1 MRVAWTTWVVSLT
14 LCLSAQ
20 GADVDTA
27 LKTLQTIGPMGHDNQ
42 AAQRSWQ
49 VVSQASPGDLPALL
63 GALDTA
69 SVIGSNYL
77 RSAIEAVADRHLRQ
91 ANPTAQQALQ
101 AFLSDTSHHPRARR
115 LAFDLLTRLDP
126 SVPDRLI
133 PTFIN
138 DPSTELRRDAVQ
150 RLINEAKPD
159 VEKASSDAASKQRA
173 LEILKK
179 AFAGARDLDQIEQLA
194 KDLKPLGHEVDL
206 PRHYGFVTS
215 WKLLGPFDNR
225 NESAFDIAYPPEKSI
240 DLKAS
245 VPGKDGK
252 TVSWLDHASA
262 DPHGKVDFNKA
273 LGKANGVVGY
283 AFSEF
288 VVQQPRAV
296 EFRTGCICAF
306 KLWVNGQQV
315 DAHNVYHSG
324 TKIDQYV
331 AQGTLRAGR
340 NTILIKVLQ
349 NEQKENWAQDWDFQ
363 LRVCDSVGTAVL
375 SDDRL
380 SGK

>member
-1 MRVAWTTWVVSLT
+1 MRVAWTTWAVCLAWS
-14 LCLSAQ
+14 LSAS
-20 GADVDTA
+20 GADLDSA

-49 VVSQASPGDLPALL
+49 VVSQASAAELPVLL

-91 ANPTAQQALQ
+91 ANPDAQRTLQ
-101 AFLSDTSHHPRARR
+101 AFLNDTTHHPRARR

-126 SVPDRLI
+126 GVPDRLI

-150 RLINEAKPD
+150 RLILEAKPD
-159 VEKASSDAASKQRA
+159 VEKASLDAASKLRA
-173 LEILKK
+173 LETLKK
-179 AFAGARDLDQIEQLA
+179 AFAGSRDLDQIEQLA
-194 KDLKPLGHEVDL
+194 KDLKQLGHEVDL

-215 WKLLGPFDNR
+215 WKIIGPFDNS
-225 NESAFDIAYPPEKSI
+225 NESAFDVAYPPEKGI
-240 DLKAS
+240 DLKATY
-245 VPGKDGK
+245 PGKQGT
-252 TVSWLDHASA
+252 TVAWLDHTTS
-262 DPHGKVDFNKA
+262 DVHGKVDFNKA
-273 LGKANGVVGY
+273 LGKANGVVSY
-283 AFSEF
+283 AFTEF

-331 AQGTLRAGR
+331 AKGALRAGR
-340 NTILIKVLQ
+340 NTILVKVLQ
-349 NEQKENWAQDWDFQ
+349 NEQKENWAQDWDIQ

-380 SGK
+380 AGK